1 MRFYFRLGRGIG
13 VSMPW
18 WLALPLYLVWAA
30 LLVAVLIVAGIVW
43 LAMRG
48 IDAVSNRRAGRKPTK
63 PDDELPKLVL
73 PETAKDPQRWLTSA
87 GGLFLPLCSS
97 QDH

>member
-18 WLALPLYLVWAA
+18 WLAMPLYLVWAA
-30 LLVAVLIVAGIVW
+30 LLVVALIIAGIVW

-48 IDAVSNRRAGRKPTK
+48 IDAVSDRRAARTPGKPSK
-63 PDDELPKLVL
+63 PDDELP
-73 PETAKDPQRWLTSA
+73 
-87 GGLFLPLCSS
+87 
-97 QDH
+97 

>member
-18 WLALPLYLVWAA
+18 YLAFPLYLVWAA
-30 LLVAVLIVAGIVW
+30 LFVGAAIIAGIVW

-48 IDAVSNRRAGRKPTK
+48 IDAVSDRRAAKPTK
-63 PDDELPKLVL
+63 EEPPELQKLV
-73 PETAKDPQRWLTSA
+73 
-87 GGLFLPLCSS
+87 
-97 QDH
+97 